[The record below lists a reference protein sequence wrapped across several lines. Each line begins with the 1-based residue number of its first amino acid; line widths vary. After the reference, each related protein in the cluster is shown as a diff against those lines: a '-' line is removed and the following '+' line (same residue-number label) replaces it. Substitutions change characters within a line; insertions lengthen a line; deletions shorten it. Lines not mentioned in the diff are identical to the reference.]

1 MSLETSGGWEL
12 DDCYRL
18 RFSASSLLK
27 QGWRAFPTPLGWVS
41 EQSGVQ
47 VVHPAERP
55 RLSPGGRRSSSESS
69 GNYKGMLG
77 EEAVDKTIP
86 ELRRGS
92 SGEGWMDEL
101 STLGL
106 ASSSDRLAP

>member
-1 MSLETSGGWEL
+1 M
-12 DDCYRL
+12 
-18 RFSASSLLK
+18 
-27 QGWRAFPTPLGWVS
+27 
-41 EQSGVQ
+41 
-47 VVHPAERP
+47 VHPAERP

-92 SGEGWMDEL
+92 SGECWMDEL